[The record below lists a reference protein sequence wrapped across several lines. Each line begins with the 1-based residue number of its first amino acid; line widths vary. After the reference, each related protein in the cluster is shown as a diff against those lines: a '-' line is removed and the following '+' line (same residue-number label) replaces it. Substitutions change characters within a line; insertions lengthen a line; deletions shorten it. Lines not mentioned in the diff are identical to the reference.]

1 MSTLRVDLNDLKSGV
16 RYYFRLNKYPVD
28 RFEGTFDRVIQI
40 PGMNEQYI
48 FKNIFVYNSTGIL
61 IYKLESANYGNSLTY
76 PQDIFVYT
84 SNKLPGDLNSYINK
98 FGGKSRKTKRRYNK
112 RKTFRK
118 SSNKKRKN

>member
-16 RYYFRLNKYPVD
+16 RYYFRLNKYTVD